1 MAGNTLQVLNSYK
14 KKLHTLTMEAERLE
28 SEISSRQELQSR
40 IQNETQLVEV
50 ERAKAEQI
58 NKRLRK
64 QLANFKV
71 PDVMEYVA
79 EKASLY
85 DIQKKVKS
93 WERKVD
99 IAEMALRT
107 HRKSWNQMQMVGSMG
122 PTTNWP
128 GLPMEV

>member
-1 MAGNTLQVLNSYK
+1 MQ
-14 KKLHTLTMEAERLE
+14 
-28 SEISSRQELQSR
+28 
-40 IQNETQLVEV
+40 

-99 IAEMALRT
+99 IAEVR
-107 HRKSWNQMQMVGSMG
+107 SYYFDG
-122 PTTNWP
+122 
-128 GLPMEV
+128 